1 VRGAPETPNDRAGA
15 SGYELVIGFETH
27 VELATETKMFC
38 GCSARTFGAPP
49 NSLTC
54 PVCLGLPG
62 SLPVINRR
70 ALELTIAVGLA
81 LHCEVP
87 AQTKFDRK
95 NYIYPDL
102 PKGYQ
107 ISQYD
112 LPLNVRG
119 YVEIDTA
126 AGRKRI
132 GIRRVH
138 LEEDTGKL
146 FHGEDSRGRYSLVD
160 FNRSGVP
167 LMEIVSDPDLSSVE
181 EALAYAQTL
190 RHILLYTGASD
201 MRMEEGSVRF
211 DSNVSIR
218 FRDDGRTVWPPQ
230 SEIKNLNSFRAVERA
245 IAFEADR
252 LWREWQAGGE
262 IRTRT
267 AKVTM
272 GWDDERGRTHV
283 QRAKEAEQDYRY
295 FPEPDLPFM
304 APRRELVEAVR
315 AELPEMPEERRA
327 RFEREY
333 GLSSY
338 NARLLTESREL
349 ADYFE
354 EQIRAADGATPQAVS
369 NFVLRDVLHALKS
382 GRADLK
388 TLRLREWSL
397 APLVTAVQRGTMSP
411 TQASAAFSAALENN
425 IPFGEIARR
434 AEYQQVSDADT
445 IAAAVDQAIAENA
458 QAVKDYRAGKTR
470 ALAAIVGAV
479 MKKTR
484 GKANPAMVNELLQ
497 RRLG

>member
-1 VRGAPETPNDRAGA
+1 VRGAPETPADRAGA

-70 ALELTIAVGLA
+70 AVELAIAVGLA

-87 AQTKFDRK
+87 AETKFDRK

-138 LEEDTGKL
+138 LEEDTAKL

-218 FRDDGRTVWPPQ
+218 FSDGGRTVWPPQ

-315 AELPEMPEERRA
+315 AKLPEMPEERRA
-327 RFEREY
+327 RFQRDY
-333 GLSSY
+333 GLSAY
-338 NARLLTESREL
+338 NAHLLTDSREL

-354 EQIRAADGATPQAVS
+354 EQIRAADGASPQTVA
-369 NFVLRDVLHALKS
+369 NFVLRDVLRALNE
-382 GRADLK
+382 RRVELR
-388 TLRLREWSL
+388 TLRLPEWTL
-397 APLVTAVQRGTMSP
+397 TPLVLGVQRGTMSS
-411 TQASAAFSAALENN
+411 TQASAAFAAALQDNV
-425 IPFGEIARR
+425 PFAEIARR
-434 AEYQQVSDADT
+434 TEYQQVSDEAA
-445 IAAAVDQAIAENA
+445 IVAAVDEAIGENA
-458 QAVKDYRAGKTR
+458 QAVADYRAGKGR

-484 GKANPAMVNELLQ
+484 GKANPAMVNELLK